1 LYFQEG
7 RKVFFFEKKKQKT
20 FIPLRAL
27 PARRAPQAKV
37 FWFFFSKKN
46 ILLCPMQVRA
56 LEVFVELARSASI
69 RQAAHR
75 LNLAPTAISR
85 HIDQLEYYFRA
96 KLIDRT
102 PGGIV
107 LTEAGRVLAQQA
119 QGLVSEAENTR
130 TLIDDLRGLQRGQAT
145 ISASGAVVSGLVAP
159 ALCRIHAT
167 HPRLRFH
174 VDVASAGEVYA
185 AVAEGVADLGITIFP
200 PQDDGRAKIAIC
212 HSSQMRHAMIVS
224 PGHPLARLACVSM
237 KTLCSQALAIPDTAF
252 GVRRKLERMA
262 KAACVRLDPVFVTGS
277 LDLQK
282 ELAIRGA
289 AALVLP
295 PLCCAREIASGLLV
309 AVDLAEDSAIETAL
323 ELCRTPD
330 RTLTFAAQTLLSEIV
345 VGLANTA

>member
-1 LYFQEG
+1 
-7 RKVFFFEKKKQKT
+7 
-20 FIPLRAL
+20 
-27 PARRAPQAKV
+27 
-37 FWFFFSKKN
+37 
-46 ILLCPMQVRA
+46 MQVRA

-119 QGLVSEAENTR
+119 QALVSGAENTR

-145 ISASGAVVSGLVAP
+145 VSASGAVVSGLVAP
-159 ALCRIHAT
+159 ALCRIHAAY
-167 HPRLRFH
+167 PRLRFH
-174 VDVASAGEVYA
+174 VDVASGSEVFA

-200 PQDDGRAKIAIC
+200 PEDDGRARVAIC

-224 PGHPLARLACVSM
+224 PGHPLARLGSVSM
-237 KTLCSQALAIPDTAF
+237 RTLCSQKLAIPDAAF
-252 GVRRKLERMA
+252 GVRRTLERMA
-262 KAACVRLDPVFVTGS
+262 KSAGVRLDPVFVTGS

-282 ELAIRGA
+282 ELAISGA

-295 PLCCAREIASGLLV
+295 PLCCAREIESGLLV
-309 AVDLAEDSAIETAL
+309 AVDLAADSAVETSL
-323 ELCRTPD
+323 ELCRAPD
-330 RTLTFAAQTLLSEIV
+330 RTLTFAAQALLAQITSS
-345 VGLANTA
+345 LATVTQETPCLIPGP